1 MFLIVVRRE
10 NKYVFLKILPQL
22 HLAIVNVDCSRVIHL
37 LLKYNVV
44 INEIDKVNEI
54 PGFWTE
60 AKLRDLLAAFGV
72 EGLTD
77 IPAAEV
83 KDYLSMAMSDL
94 EPEESAQIVL
104 RSLFSKD
111 ELTDGQVEQ
120 ISHDMLQDKIVE
132 EYPAIEFHEQLF
144 YANQLL
150 FKGYNGKFP
159 NTFASIIDCTITPLK
174 EGGPKLNEADVIQI
188 LSGGLKQHCVIMRLL
203 EDQLSGKEAFPTAPH
218 VLWTFEKKPNHAFQL
233 TTSDYWISEEDFGTH
248 AFEGVS
254 KRYVEEED

>member
-1 MFLIVVRRE
+1 V
-10 NKYVFLKILPQL
+10 
-22 HLAIVNVDCSRVIHL
+22 
-37 LLKYNVV
+37 KYNVV
-44 INEIDKVNEI
+44 VSKIRKVNEI

-60 AKLRDLLAAFGV
+60 EKLRALLAAFEVDGL
-72 EGLTD
+72 EG
-77 IPAAEV
+77 IPAGEV
-83 KDYLSMAMSDL
+83 KDYLGMAMTDL
-94 EPEESAQIVL
+94 EPADSAQLVL
-104 RSLFSKD
+104 RSLFSED

-120 ISHDMLQDKIVE
+120 ISHDMLLDKIVE
-132 EYPAIEFHEQLF
+132 EYPAIEFHERLF

-188 LSGGLKQHCVIMRLL
+188 LSAGLKQHCVIMRLL
-203 EDQLSGKEAFPTAPH
+203 EDQLSGEEAFPTAPH
-218 VLWTFEKKPNHAFQL
+218 VIWTFEKKPDHNFQL

-248 AFEGVS
+248 EFEGVA